1 MRAIMPHSDEM
12 ELVSITVNGGG
23 LAAVGVEE
31 IQPNEISVIEQLVI
45 INNGSAARPQPVIFS
60 VALAPWVINH
70 NLGYVPQVMVTDLAG
85 NVFDLICFQYCI
97 KKNQQSRA
105 DCWFHSTEKSKN

>member
-1 MRAIMPHSDEM
+1 MPHLDEM

-23 LAAVGVEE
+23 LTAVGVVE
-31 IQPNEISVIEQLVI
+31 IQPNEISVVEQLVI

-60 VALAPWVINH
+60 VASAPWIVNH

-85 NVFDLICFQYCI
+85 NDFGVMFLI
-97 KKNQQSRA
+97 
-105 DCWFHSTEKSKN
+105 